1 MARFENAE
9 NAGCGCA
16 LLLAVLVLASLSA
29 AIERKDWSGVT
40 TLVVL
45 IGIILAA
52 VGGRRWLS
60 HRRLNAWLDSA
71 PARLAAELPEGE
83 SIEWCG
89 AALLHRSSPKG
100 GSVNHAIVAI
110 SQSCLVVLSVNAY
123 GTGEYVS
130 VHSGEG
136 VVSWK
141 REDTGEGTVVTVDL
155 AGGRPETLAMRRED
169 AVEFT
174 RQLSL
179 LRDRAN
185 RRAER
190 VPTERLAEELAEL
203 QELVN
208 RGVLTAEDWETA
220 KRNLLGAPRDRVAE
234 CAASLEQLHALMKR
248 GVLSE
253 AEFNMKKWDLLSR

>member
-1 MARFENAE
+1 MARYE

-16 LLLAVLVLASLSA
+16 LLLAVLVLASLGQA
-29 AIERKDWSGVT
+29 LERNDWSDVT
-40 TLVVL
+40 ALVVL
-45 IGIILAA
+45 IGVILAA
-52 VGGRRWLS
+52 VGGSRWLS
-60 HRRLNAWLDSA
+60 RRRLNAWLETA

-83 SIEWCG
+83 SVEWCG
-89 AALLHRSSPKG
+89 VALLHRPSPKG
-100 GSVNHAIVAI
+100 GSVSHAVVAI
-110 SQSCLVVLSVNAY
+110 SQSCLVVLSVDAY
-123 GTGEYVS
+123 GSSEYVS
-130 VHSGEG
+130 VYHAEG

-141 REDTGEGTVVTVDL
+141 REGAGEGTVVTVDL
-155 AGGRPETLAMRRED
+155 AGGRTEALAMKRED

-174 RQLSL
+174 KQLSL

-203 QELVN
+203 QELVK